1 MRASGGQGRESIW
14 ASVRNGTTGPSVS
27 APSGWSW
34 GSWPHGVGPFFTGSE
49 LEKEKSSEFLRAE
62 GSPASIP

>member
-49 LEKEKSSEFLRAE
+49 LEKEKK
-62 GSPASIP
+62 